1 MKRKV
6 LSLSL
11 FLMLFFGTFWLQAQE
26 YVQQTDLPTIYIETE
41 GGQPIVSKEDY
52 VDAVLHYVD
61 SNGVKTYDA
70 LGVRG
75 RGNSTWNLE
84 KKPYRIKFAEKQEF
98 MGPERAKAKSW
109 TLLANFADKTL
120 LRNAV
125 AACIGDF
132 AGQPFTAGAQFVDL
146 VLNGTYLGNYQLSD
160 QVEVRKKRVDIDEQD
175 EIPTE
180 DANITGG
187 YFLEVD
193 GWATAEPVY
202 YKTNRNVLVTVK
214 SPDEEVI
221 VSRQLEYIKNH
232 MQLFEDALFSLD
244 FADPEK
250 GYRPYVDSL
259 TLASWYISTE
269 LTGNVDG
276 FWSTYMY
283 KKKDDQKF
291 YWGPLWDY
299 DIAFNNCNRVGDVSE
314 ALMINKGFGGDLTQ
328 KWVLQMWKDPWFVQL
343 INRTWQEYLARGI
356 EEHVM
361 DYIDSMSVVID
372 RSQAMNFQKW
382 PIDRRDYN
390 EIVLFSTYQEGI
402 DYLKSFLHTHCA
414 YLTKTFAKAAEEMG
428 SMEEPTPEFTL
439 DTGFYYRLYNKGTG
453 NAIDVL
459 DNEEDKVCTWSPAR
473 ERETQ
478 QWEILAVGEYYQV
491 VNRESGLALYDC
503 AVKEGDIYRTGTQL
517 ELRKPRSSQHRQQWS
532 FVPVNTGNTYVLVNR
547 LTQLAV
553 NNAGGSDE
561 NGNSV
566 LSWTNDSENSLKD
579 TRQWR
584 IEKDEVKGE
593 TSVQSSGRETQY
605 WVLYNPD
612 TKLLH
617 FESNDMEQIDGHA
630 YIYAA
635 NGECV
640 MRFRVSQT
648 ADLSSLRK
656 GIYILTWMEEDTKRT
671 VKVTV
676 R

>member
-1 MKRKV
+1 MKRKI

-11 FLMLFFGTFWLQAQE
+11 FLMLFSCTFQLQAQE

-41 GGQPIVSKEDY
+41 GGRPIVSKEDY

-75 RGNSTWNLE
+75 RGNSTWNLD

-132 AGQPFTAGAQFVDL
+132 AGQPFTAGVQFVDL
-146 VLNGTYLGNYQLSD
+146 ILNGTYLGNYQLSD
-160 QVEVRKKRVDIDEQD
+160 QMEVRKKRVDIDEQD
-175 EIPTE
+175 KIPTE
-180 DANITGG
+180 GANITGG

-193 GWATAEPVY
+193 GFGAAEPVH
-202 YKTNRNVLVTVK
+202 YKTKRNVLVTVK

-221 VSRQLEYIKNH
+221 IPRQIEYIKNH
-232 MQLFEDALFSLD
+232 MQLFEDALFSSD

-314 ALMINKGFGGDLTQ
+314 SLMINKGFGGDLTQ

-343 INRTWQEYLARGI
+343 INRTWKEYLARGI

-390 EIVLFSTYQEGI
+390 EIVLFSTYQEGV

-414 YLTKTFAKAAEEMG
+414 YLTNTFAKAAEEMG

-439 DTGFYYRLYNKGTG
+439 DTGFYYRLFNK
-453 NAIDVL
+453 
-459 DNEEDKVCTWSPAR
+459 P
-473 ERETQ
+473 
-478 QWEILAVGEYYQV
+478 
-491 VNRESGLALYDC
+491 
-503 AVKEGDIYRTGTQL
+503 
-517 ELRKPRSSQHRQQWS
+517 
-532 FVPVNTGNTYVLVNR
+532 
-547 LTQLAV
+547 
-553 NNAGGSDE
+553 
-561 NGNSV
+561 
-566 LSWTNDSENSLKD
+566 
-579 TRQWR
+579 
-584 IEKDEVKGE
+584 
-593 TSVQSSGRETQY
+593 
-605 WVLYNPD
+605 
-612 TKLLH
+612 
-617 FESNDMEQIDGHA
+617 
-630 YIYAA
+630 
-635 NGECV
+635 
-640 MRFRVSQT
+640 
-648 ADLSSLRK
+648 
-656 GIYILTWMEEDTKRT
+656 
-671 VKVTV
+671 
-676 R
+676 

>member
-98 MGPERAKAKSW
+98 MGPKRAKAKSW

-160 QVEVRKKRVDIDEQD
+160 QMEVRKKRVDIDEQD

-232 MQLFEDALFSLD
+232 MQLFEDALFSSD

-459 DNEEDKVCTWSPAR
+459 DNEEDKVCTW
-473 ERETQ
+473 
-478 QWEILAVGEYYQV
+478 
-491 VNRESGLALYDC
+491 
-503 AVKEGDIYRTGTQL
+503 
-517 ELRKPRSSQHRQQWS
+517 
-532 FVPVNTGNTYVLVNR
+532 VNR

-593 TSVQSSGRETQY
+593 TSVQSSGRERQY